1 MPSLNHRG
9 FCASFAGLV
18 RCCTTVG
25 SRYVRW
31 CMWSGLRT
39 ARARTLKPLARLMLW
54 VADVREGTRLMLDL
68 WIVVLTL
75 GLFGVA
81 AGFVRV
87 LERL

>member
-1 MPSLNHRG
+1 
-9 FCASFAGLV
+9 V
-18 RCCTTVG
+18 
-25 SRYVRW
+25 
-31 CMWSGLRT
+31 
-39 ARARTLKPLARLMLW
+39 LW